1 MEPFP
6 EHIDPDL
13 LIVYLS
19 GEANPKEESAIQ
31 KWLAESEDNR
41 AQFDALQK
49 LWQEAGTAFPPPLDI
64 NTDVA
69 WDQVS
74 RRIEAM
80 EAMPEGAIS
89 KSPSNRIHF
98 GWSLRIAAVL
108 LPLIAVGLYFFF
120 SLREPVQLSLSSGNT
135 ISSGQ
140 LPDGSQINL
149 NKNSEIKYPEKFSSN
164 EREIS
169 LSGEAFLKV
178 NRDTAKPFIVH
189 TPLVDVVVLGT
200 EFNVRAYPGEALT
213 EVYVQSGRVAVYKT
227 GENQIRVDS
236 VFLDPGY
243 KGIYHQKT
251 GKLERVQLSDEN
263 GLFWLSK
270 KLEFRGT
277 ELAEVFRILEKEY
290 AVTIEIPDSSIAKL
304 RLTSSFQNQPI
315 DRIMEIISTTLELNH
330 TKNGTTYE
338 VEKSGH

>member
-1 MEPFP
+1 MEYNP

-13 LIVYLS
+13 LIAHLS
-19 GEANPKEESAIQ
+19 GEANPQEEAAIQ
-31 KWLAESEDNR
+31 KWLALSEDNR
-41 AQFDALQK
+41 AQFDAMQK
-49 LWQEAGTAFPPPLDI
+49 LWQEAGTAFPPYYEV

-69 WDQVS
+69 WDQVN
-74 RRIEAM
+74 RRIEA
-80 EAMPEGAIS
+80 EEVMPEGEFS
-89 KSPSNRIHF
+89 KSPSNHFHF

-164 EREIS
+164 ERVIS
-169 LSGEAFLKV
+169 LTGEAFLKV
-178 NRDTAKPFIVH
+178 SRDPAKAFIVH
-189 TPLVDVVVLGT
+189 TSGVDVVVLGT
-200 EFNVRAYPGEALT
+200 EFNVRSYPGEEMI
-213 EVYVQSGRVAVYKT
+213 EVYVQSGRVAVYTT
-227 GENQIRVDS
+227 GEKQIRMDS
-236 VFLDPGY
+236 VLLDPGF
-243 KGIYHQKT
+243 KGIFHRES
-251 GKLERVQLSDEN
+251 GKLEMVRIPNEN

-270 KLEFRGT
+270 KLEFNGT
-277 ELAEVFRILEKEY
+277 ELAEVFSILEKEY
-290 AVTIEIPDSSIAKL
+290 AITIQIPDSSISKL
-304 RLTSSFQNQPI
+304 RLTSSFHDQPI